1 MKNDFHR
8 MEDEM
13 GKLDSTLSTVM
24 DFSDKVSSALQE
36 KREQI
41 AKLSGVHILLQKVEI
56 LESTFR
62 QDRLLLQKYG
72 DNWNKIA
79 ALETS
84 PLSYKI
90 VIEIIKILCVHA
102 FYQ

>member
-24 DFSDKVSSALQE
+24 EFSDKVSSALQG

-41 AKLSGVHILLQKVEI
+41 SKLSGVHILLQKV
-56 LESTFR
+56 
-62 QDRLLLQKYG
+62 G
-72 DNWNKIA
+72 
-79 ALETS
+79 
-84 PLSYKI
+84 PLNEYR
-90 VIEIIKILCVHA
+90 V
-102 FYQ
+102 